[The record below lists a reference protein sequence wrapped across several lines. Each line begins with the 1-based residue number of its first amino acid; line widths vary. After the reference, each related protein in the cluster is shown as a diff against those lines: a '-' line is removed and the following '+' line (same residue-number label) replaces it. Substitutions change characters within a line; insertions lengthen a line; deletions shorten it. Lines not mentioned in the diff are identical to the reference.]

1 MAPRKITI
9 FLEGSSNVFIFLF
22 SQEAIATMLQDFFIK
37 PRNRY
42 QYWHLSRKPI
52 NHVFLL
58 ISLHMLW

>member
-1 MAPRKITI
+1 MC
-9 FLEGSSNVFIFLF
+9 SCSYF

-58 ISLHMLW
+58 ISLHMFW